1 MGPYKN
7 KQQRKVTKTLENI
20 VLLTKIEIM
29 NDETVVRTR
38 LLLDGDGT
46 GDDRRLNMIAKSLIK
61 WISIKDDDDS
71 EKAKEE
77 NIKNYSRLMA
87 NIAQCE
93 WIESKT
99 KLVQDMNKVEAQNY
113 DQLYDK
119 IKNEIRK
126 AEEEIRE
133 TKEEL
138 VKARK
143 IRRNRMEYDAM
154 AKVINKNPDRDT
166 QGIKIEEIKS
176 EIEQLKVTEAALED
190 KLESRK
196 KQFHVLVQSIH
207 NLQALLDEDNEI
219 NLTDK
224 ESIDESQIDDDI
236 IVMDV

>member
-1 MGPYKN
+1 M
-7 KQQRKVTKTLENI
+7 TST
-20 VLLTKIEIM
+20 
-29 NDETVVRTR
+29 DETVVRTR

-61 WISIKDDDDS
+61 WVSTKDEEDS
-71 EKAKEE
+71 DKAKED
-77 NIKNYSRLMA
+77 NAKSYSRLMA
-87 NIAQCE
+87 NLAQCE

-99 KLVQDMNKVEAQNY
+99 KLVQEMNRVEAQNY
-113 DQLYDK
+113 EQLYDQ
-119 IKNEIRK
+119 IKNEIKK
-126 AEEEIRE
+126 ADEDITQ

-154 AKVINKNPDRDT
+154 AKVINKNPDRAT
-166 QGIKIEEIKS
+166 QGKKIEVIKD
-176 EIEQLKVTEAALED
+176 EIEKLKATEAALED

-219 NLTDK
+219 NLGSER
-224 ESIDESQIDDDI
+224 ESLEEVQNDD
-236 IVMDV
+236 VMEIS

>member
-1 MGPYKN
+1 MNWPYSPALP
-7 KQQRKVTKTLENI
+7 QRPKFKSHFPA
-20 VLLTKIEIM
+20 K
-29 NDETVVRTR
+29 
-38 LLLDGDGT
+38 LDYFGGFIKY
-46 GDDRRLNMIAKSLIK
+46 LNFI
-61 WISIKDDDDS
+61 
-71 EKAKEE
+71 
-77 NIKNYSRLMA
+77 
-87 NIAQCE
+87 
-93 WIESKT
+93 
-99 KLVQDMNKVEAQNY
+99 KLV
-113 DQLYDK
+113 LF
-119 IKNEIRK
+119 KNEIRK

-236 IVMDV
+236 IVMDVS

>member
-1 MGPYKN
+1 MCAICVY
-7 KQQRKVTKTLENI
+7 RYILFI
-20 VLLTKIEIM
+20 
-29 NDETVVRTR
+29 
-38 LLLDGDGT
+38 
-46 GDDRRLNMIAKSLIK
+46 
-61 WISIKDDDDS
+61 
-71 EKAKEE
+71 
-77 NIKNYSRLMA
+77 
-87 NIAQCE
+87 
-93 WIESKT
+93 
-99 KLVQDMNKVEAQNY
+99 KLV
-113 DQLYDK
+113 LF
-119 IKNEIRK
+119 KNEIRK

-236 IVMDV
+236 IVMDVS